1 MQAETVRLVKYLSST
16 GVASRRGAGEL
27 VLAGRVAVNGE
38 ITRNPGLQVAPGDR
52 VTLDGKVVTPDARKY
67 YVMLNKPRG
76 YTCSAADR
84 HAEQLAVELI
94 DLPVR
99 LFSAGRLDRDSEGLI
114 LFSNDGDFVE
124 QLTHPRHAVR
134 KRYVVTTDRELAP
147 DELAKMRAG
156 IADEGEMLRALSAR
170 RCGEKRYTLVLGEG
184 RKREIRRMLA
194 ALGAKTLRLRRVA
207 VGALELGDLPVGK
220 WRELSPEER
229 AQAMNSASISE

>member
-1 MQAETVRLVKYLSST
+1 MQAETMRLVKYLSSA

-38 ITRNPGLQVAPGDR
+38 VTRSPGLQVAPGDR
-52 VTLDGKVVTPDARKY
+52 VTLDGKPVTPEPRKY

-84 HAEQLAVELI
+84 HAEHLAVELI

-124 QLTHPRHAVR
+124 QLTHPSHAVR

-147 DELAKMRAG
+147 GELAKMCAG
-156 IADEGEMLRALSAR
+156 IEDEGETLRAISAR

-184 RKREIRRMLA
+184 RKREIRRMIA
-194 ALGAKTLRLRRVA
+194 KLGAKTLRLKRVA
-207 VGALELGDLPVGK
+207 VGDLALGSLPVGK
-220 WRELSPEER
+220 WRELTSEER
-229 AQAMNSASISE
+229 AQALSAASISE

>member
-1 MQAETVRLVKYLSST
+1 MQAETMRLVKYLSSA
-16 GVASRRGAGEL
+16 GAASRRGAGEF

-38 ITRNPGLQVAPGDR
+38 VTRNPGMQIAPGDR
-52 VTLDGKVVTPDARKY
+52 VTLDGKPVTPEPRKY

-84 HAEQLAVELI
+84 HAEQLAVDLI

-124 QLTHPRHAVR
+124 QLTHPSHAVC
-134 KRYVVTTDRELAP
+134 KRYVVTTDRELVPA
-147 DELAKMRAG
+147 ELKKMCAG
-156 IADEGEMLRALSAR
+156 IADEGETLRAVSAR

-184 RKREIRRMLA
+184 RKREIRRMIA
-194 ALGAKTLRLRRVA
+194 SLGAKTLRLKRVA
-207 VGALELGDLPVGK
+207 VGNLTLGSLPSGK
-220 WRELSPEER
+220 WRELTPEER
-229 AQAMNSASISE
+229 AQALSAASISE